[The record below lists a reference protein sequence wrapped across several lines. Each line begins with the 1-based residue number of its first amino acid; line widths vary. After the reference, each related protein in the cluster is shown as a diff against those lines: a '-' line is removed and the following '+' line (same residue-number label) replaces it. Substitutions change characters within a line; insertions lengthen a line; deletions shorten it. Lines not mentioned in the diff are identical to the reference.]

1 MTEPVRPERRATVPA
16 SGCRFCAILAGQAPA
31 HFVLDEPD
39 VAAFL
44 DVRPLFKGHVL
55 VVPRA
60 HYVTL
65 GDLPG
70 ELIVPLFGQ
79 VKRISAAM
87 PEAYGAQ
94 GSFVA
99 ANNIVSQSVPH
110 LHVHVVPRTKGDG
123 LRGFFWPRGRYACD
137 EEAAG
142 YAARLSGILS
152 SAAGPTG

>member
-1 MTEPVRPERRATVPA
+1 
-16 SGCRFCAILAGQAPA
+16 
-31 HFVLDEPD
+31 VLDEPE

-44 DVRPLFKGHVL
+44 DIRPLFKGHVL
-55 VVPRA
+55 VVPRT

-70 ELIVPLFGQ
+70 ELLVPLFGQ

-123 LRGFFWPRGRYACD
+123 LRGFFWPRGRYASD
-137 EEAAG
+137 EEAAQ
-142 YAARLSGILS
+142 YAARMAEVLGGP
-152 SAAGPTG
+152 AGPAGPGGRKGE